1 MDMRYL
7 TRAINK
13 EPQATS
19 ECVSFLEGIYE
30 SVAETLPDLVDS
42 SMLTSLEETP
52 GAVSIRDAYAA
63 SLDMESGMSQVNVT
77 KKKGP
82 RTTRK
87 GLQVFRDR
95 GKEVRF
101 LPPGRMKDYY
111 EQLCANF
118 DGLVKKPPSF
128 PTFYRV
134 PLTRWYEFE
143 RVLSLW
149 TFYVICLYLLLNEF
163 Q

>member
-7 TRAINK
+7 ARSINK

-42 SMLTSLEETP
+42 SMTTSLEETP
-52 GAVSIRDAYAA
+52 EAVSIRDAYAS
-63 SLDMESGMSQVNVT
+63 SLDSEAGVSTVKET

-82 RTTRK
+82 RTMRK
-87 GLQVFRDR
+87 GLHVFRDR

-101 LPPGRMKDYY
+101 LPPGRMKDFY

-118 DGLVKKPPSF
+118 DGFVKKPPSF

-134 PLTRWYEFE
+134 P
-143 RVLSLW
+143 W
-149 TFYVICLYLLLNEF
+149 TKL
-163 Q
+163 